1 MNQES
6 QTENIKY
13 MTESVK
19 PRIIRAEFLSYYN
32 SRRNS
37 DKLFNVFVV
46 EDDDGTF
53 RCIAERGRR
62 GTNLVRDV
70 LCSRATRDL
79 AESKL
84 RQKILA
90 KRNHRETPYTDET
103 FGSNYSQLAREYD
116 YSGAQS
122 ESVSTNH
129 TSPATPVSRA
139 AATTTRKDNLI
150 AFPTEKRENLRQ
162 QPKQSGILNQEQFD
176 SLEI

>member
-1 MNQES
+1 M
-6 QTENIKY
+6 
-13 MTESVK
+13 

-79 AESKL
+79 AMSKL
-84 RQKILA
+84 RQKLLA

-103 FGSNYSQLAREYD
+103 FGSNYSQLAGELGFNAARN
-116 YSGAQS
+116 G
-122 ESVSTNH
+122 SVGSNQVNRQ
-129 TSPATPVSRA
+129 SPARIPP
-139 AATTTRKDNLI
+139 RKDNVI
-150 AFPTEKRENLRQ
+150 AFPAEKREKPRQ

>member
-1 MNQES
+1 M
-6 QTENIKY
+6 
-13 MTESVK
+13 

-70 LCSRATRDL
+70 LCTREARYV
-79 AESKL
+79 AEGKM
-84 RQKILA
+84 RQKVFA
-90 KRNHRETPYTDET
+90 KRNHRETPYTIEP
-103 FGSNYSQLAREYD
+103 FGSNYSQLAREYS
-116 YSGAQS
+116 YSGTQS
-122 ESVSTNH
+122 ENVGTNQ
-129 TSPATPVSRA
+129 TSQATPARI
-139 AATTTRKDNLI
+139 ATTTSPKENVI
-150 AFPTEKRENLRQ
+150 EFPSEKKLKLRQ

>member
-1 MNQES
+1 M
-6 QTENIKY
+6 
-13 MTESVK
+13 

-70 LCSRATRDL
+70 LCSRATRDF
-79 AESKL
+79 AMSKL
-84 RQKILA
+84 RQKIFD

-103 FGSNYSQLAREYD
+103 FGSNYSQFARELGFNAARNG
-116 YSGAQS
+116 SIGSNQVNQQS
-122 ESVSTNH
+122 PPSIPPRRENI
-129 TSPATPVSRA
+129 
-139 AATTTRKDNLI
+139 I
-150 AFPTEKRENLRQ
+150 AFPPEKREKPRQ

>member
-1 MNQES
+1 MR
-6 QTENIKY
+6 
-13 MTESVK
+13 
-19 PRIIRAEFLSYYN
+19 RIIRAEFLSYYN
-32 SRRNS
+32 QRRNS

-62 GTNLVRDV
+62 GTRLVRDV
-70 LCSRATRDL
+70 LCTKEARYV
-79 AESKL
+79 AEGKM
-84 RQKILA
+84 RQKVFA

-103 FGSNYSQLAREYD
+103 FGSNNSQLAREYG

-122 ESVSTNH
+122 ERVGTNQ
-129 TSPATPVSRA
+129 TSPATPVCA
-139 AATTTRKDNLI
+139 AATTPRKENVI
-150 AFPTEKRENLRQ
+150 AFPAEKREKPRQ

>member
-1 MNQES
+1 M
-6 QTENIKY
+6 
-13 MTESVK
+13 

-32 SRRNS
+32 PRRNS

-79 AESKL
+79 AMSKL
-84 RQKILA
+84 RQKILD

-103 FGSNYSQLAREYD
+103 FGSNYSQLTREYG

-122 ESVSTNH
+122 ESVGTNQ
-129 TSPATPVSRA
+129 TSPATPLRA
-139 AATTTRKDNLI
+139 AATTPRKENVI
-150 AFPTEKRENLRQ
+150 PFPAEKREKPRQ
-162 QPKQSGILNQEQFD
+162 QPKQSGLLNQEQFD
-176 SLEI
+176 SLEH